1 MRQVLR
7 IVAKDLKQ
15 RVRDRSVF
23 IVGIIAPAMLAL
35 IFSFAFGDAL
45 DPSGGGF
52 QASYGF
58 VDLDGGDAA
67 AGLGEVL
74 AGIEG
79 AQFSIETYDS
89 VAAAEAA
96 IDDDELSAAFVVPAG
111 FSESIG
117 SGAAVLEVVGNVDAP
132 TGAGI
137 AAAIAEGYADA
148 VDRVALTVA
157 GSLAAGAD
165 PAVLDEVIAT
175 ASTIEPLASIGA
187 ITTGVRQMDGPTY
200 LMAGMAVFF
209 LFFTVQ
215 FGVASLLEEK
225 RIGTWGRLLAAPV
238 SRSQAIGAKVL
249 VSFLLGIVSMAVL
262 MIGAS
267 IGLGADWGDP
277 VSVSVLVILGVLA
290 ATGVMALVSAIAKT
304 VEAAGNIQ
312 AIIAVALGMLGGTF
326 VQISQDGGLLSR
338 LSLITPHHWFIQ
350 GLNDLGGGGSI
361 GDIVPSIV
369 GIGLF
374 AVVSGA
380 LAVWAFSRQEAM

>member
-1 MRQVLR
+1 MRQMLR
-7 IVAKDLKQ
+7 IAAKDLKQ

-35 IFSFAFGDAL
+35 IFTFAFGDVL

-52 QASYGF
+52 EATYGF

-67 AGLGEVL
+67 AGLAAVL
-74 AGIEG
+74 DGIEG
-79 AQFSIETYDS
+79 DQFSIESYAT
-89 VAAAEAA
+89 VAEVEVA
-96 IDDDELSAAFVVPAG
+96 IDDDELSAAFIVPED

-117 SGAAVLEVVGNVDAP
+117 SGTAVLEVVGNVDTP
-132 TGAGI
+132 VGAGI

-148 VDRVALTVA
+148 VDRVTLTVA

-165 PAVLDEVIAT
+165 PRALDQVIAT
-175 ASTIEPLASIGA
+175 ASNIEPLASIGA
-187 ITTGVRQMDGPTY
+187 ITTGVKQMDGSTY

-225 RIGTWGRLLAAPV
+225 RVGTWGRLLAAPV
-238 SRSQAIGAKVL
+238 TRAQAIGAKVL
-249 VSFLLGIVSMAVL
+249 VSFLLGVVSMAVL
-262 MIGAS
+262 MVGAT

-277 VSVSVLVILGVLA
+277 LSVSVLVILGVLA

-312 AIIAVALGMLGGTF
+312 SIIAVALGMLGGTF

-350 GLNDLGGGGSI
+350 GLNDLGGGGAI

-369 GIGLF
+369 GIGGF
-374 AVVSGA
+374 AVVTGG
-380 LAVWAFSRQEAM
+380 LAVWAFSRTEAV

>member
-1 MRQVLR
+1 MLR
-7 IVAKDLKQ
+7 IAAKDLKQ
-15 RVRDRSVF
+15 RMRDRSVF
-23 IVGIIAPAMLAL
+23 IIGIIAPALLAL
-35 IFSFAFGDAL
+35 IFTSAFGDAL

-52 QASYGF
+52 EANYGF

-67 AGLGEVL
+67 AGLGQVL
-74 AGIEG
+74 AGLG
-79 AQFSIETYDS
+79 GDPFSVESFDT
-89 VAAAEAA
+89 VAEAEAA
-96 IDDDELSAAFVVPAG
+96 IDDNELSAAFVVPEG

-117 SGAAVLEVVGNVDAP
+117 SGTAVLEVVGNVDAP
-132 TGAGI
+132 VGAGI

-148 VDRVALTVA
+148 VDRVTLTVA
-157 GSLAAGAD
+157 GSVAAGAD
-165 PAVLDEVIAT
+165 PASLDEVIAT
-175 ASTIEPLASIGA
+175 ASSAEPLASIGA

-225 RIGTWGRLLAAPV
+225 RVGTWDRLMSAPV
-238 SRSQAIGAKVL
+238 TRAQAIGAKAL
-249 VSFLLGIVSMAVL
+249 VSFVLGIVSMAVL
-262 MIGAS
+262 MVGAT

-277 VSVSVLVILGVLA
+277 LSVVVLVILGVLA
-290 ATGVMALVSAIAKT
+290 ATGVMALVSAFAKT

-326 VQISQDGGLLSR
+326 VQISQDGGILSR

-350 GLNDLGGGGSI
+350 GLNDLGGAGSI

-374 AVVSGA
+374 AAVTGG
-380 LAVWAFSRQEAM
+380 LAIWAFARKETV